1 MYNFNKMYS
10 STNCPYCSIIIK
22 IKLHIYQ
29 LLPHIECTIIIKIK
43 FNIHPLL
50 LHIECTIIIKIKF
63 NTHPL
68 IAYIPVPAVTIPLVP
83 LFKQLNGSYIS
94 RQAVPM
100 SDHQS
105 LLANS

>member
-1 MYNFNKMYS
+1 MLCTTFAKMNS
-10 STNCPYCSIIIK
+10 CNCPY
-22 IKLHIYQ
+22 IYGHSCKP
-29 LLPHIECTIIIKIK
+29 LLPHIECTIVIKIK

-50 LHIECTIIIKIKF
+50 
-63 NTHPL
+63 
-68 IAYIPVPAVTIPLVP
+68 AYIPVPAVTIPLVP

-94 RQAVPM
+94 RPTVLM

>member
-1 MYNFNKMYS
+1 MYDFNEMYS
-10 STNCPYCSIIIK
+10 STNCLYCSIIIK
-22 IKLHIYQ
+22 IKFHIYQ
-29 LLPHIECTIIIKIK
+29 LLNHMECTIIIKIK

-50 LHIECTIIIKIKF
+50 
-63 NTHPL
+63 
-68 IAYIPVPAVTIPLVP
+68 AYIPVPAVTIPLVP

-94 RQAVPM
+94 RHTVLM